1 MQVIPIFLGFDHC
14 HPFQDKCG
22 HDLSITGLGLP
33 WLTFHRRSISILSRV
48 GYSLRWHPSRL
59 GPTPR
64 QASPPTLK
72 CQPKG
77 VPDRNSHDPT
87 DTLNQ
92 RKPFNS
98 TWITLRSHQSILYLT
113 NPGSNW
119 GKYLRNPSWFMVFWR
134 APRESCF
141 RILSPKRS
149 EITSVLLVIS
159 HLFSPLR
166 FLTRLVYFFN
176 FLYYFKYMIW
186 ILNYN
191 YYIYFKKN
199 DFLYLL

>member
-1 MQVIPIFLGFDHC
+1 MLSVRAMPRQVIPIFLGIDYC
-14 HPFQDKCG
+14 HPFQDKYS
-22 HDLSITGLGLP
+22 HDLSNSRTRPSMTNLP
-33 WLTFHRRSISILSRV
+33 RRSISILSRL

-87 DTLNQ
+87 DTPNQ

-119 GKYLRNPSWFMVFWR
+119 GKYLGIPPWFMVSWR

-141 RILSPKRS
+141 RDTFP
-149 EITSVLLVIS
+149 
-159 HLFSPLR
+159 
-166 FLTRLVYFFN
+166 
-176 FLYYFKYMIW
+176 
-186 ILNYN
+186 
-191 YYIYFKKN
+191 
-199 DFLYLL
+199 